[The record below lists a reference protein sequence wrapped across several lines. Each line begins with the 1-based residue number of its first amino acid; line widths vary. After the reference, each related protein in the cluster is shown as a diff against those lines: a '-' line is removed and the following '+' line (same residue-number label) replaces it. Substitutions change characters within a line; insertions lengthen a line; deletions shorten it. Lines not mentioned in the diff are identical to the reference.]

1 MGKEGSGGGEVGF
14 GQHRHLPALRLQ
26 MEVRIAQGFS
36 STHKTE
42 KGRGRGGQFTSGSP
56 KWNGQWGK
64 RGIHCIEQYSNEISR
79 LKSVTP
85 QLSSK

>member
-42 KGRGRGGQFTSGSP
+42 KGRGGGQVHFPISAGNGHELCSNINAVEKLYFGSIVS
-56 KWNGQWGK
+56 W
-64 RGIHCIEQYSNEISR
+64 
-79 LKSVTP
+79 
-85 QLSSK
+85 SSWRT